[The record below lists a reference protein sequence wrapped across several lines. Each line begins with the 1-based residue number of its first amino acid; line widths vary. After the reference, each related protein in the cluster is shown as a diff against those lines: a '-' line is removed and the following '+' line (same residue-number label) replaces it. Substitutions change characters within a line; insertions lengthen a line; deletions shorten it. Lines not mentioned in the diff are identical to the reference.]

1 MASAQSSVQNSQTRT
16 VQHNHVVIQYQQ
28 PPDLAIVNHVL
39 EILVAIARNYAQK
52 NIVQIPYIQD
62 YLDQIVPFLQ
72 TLYSES
78 AQWVLQQ
85 GVPPPTSNTIY
96 SPPACSDLQQLLN
109 ELSSAQTTSL
119 KVMTPL
125 NSNTNSK
132 QTVQQPLMTSQVDR
146 EIKIET
152 NNIYSVNKV
161 LLQQILET
169 VGQITSKTLNK
180 NPQQIR
186 KLEPLVLEL
195 YRQLTHFLFNLE
207 AEENRRTR
215 QISISPD
222 VHLLVTKTW
231 NHIWETLKKKEII
244 VSDT

>member
-1 MASAQSSVQNSQTRT
+1 MASAQNSVQNSQTRT
-16 VQHNHVVIQYQQ
+16 VQHNHIIIQYQQ
-28 PPDLAIVNHVL
+28 PLDPAIVNHVL
-39 EILVAIARNYAQK
+39 EILVAITRSYVQK
-52 NIVQIPYIQD
+52 NLVQIPYIPD
-62 YLDQIVPFLQ
+62 YIGQIVPFLQ

-78 AQWVLQQ
+78 AQRVLQQ
-85 GVPPPTSNTIY
+85 GVPPPSSNTIY

-109 ELSSAQTTSL
+109 ELSSAQSTSL

-125 NSNTNSK
+125 SSDTNTE
-132 QTVQQPLMTSQVDR
+132 QIVQPLMTSQVDR

-152 NNIYSVNKV
+152 SNIYSVNKV

-169 VGQITSKTLNK
+169 VGQITGKTLNR
-180 NPQQIR
+180 NPQQVR

-207 AEENRRTR
+207 AEENRRTG

-222 VHLLVTKTW
+222 VQLLVTKIW
-231 NHIWETLKKKEII
+231 NHIWKTLEEKQ
-244 VSDT
+244 

>member
-1 MASAQSSVQNSQTRT
+1 MLKTLFRTLKQGT
-16 VQHNHVVIQYQQ
+16 VQHNHVIIQYQQ
-28 PPDLAIVNHVL
+28 PPDPAIVNHVL
-39 EILVAIARNYAQK
+39 EILVAVMRSYAQK

-109 ELSSAQTTSL
+109 ELSSTQTTSS
-119 KVMTPL
+119 KAMTPL
-125 NSNTNSK
+125 NLNTNIE
-132 QTVQQPLMTSQVDR
+132 QTVQPLMTSQVDR

-152 NNIYSVNKV
+152 SYIYSVNKV

-169 VGQITSKTLNK
+169 IGQITSKTLNK
-180 NPQQIR
+180 NLQQVR

-195 YRQLTHFLFNLE
+195 YRQLTRFLFNLE
-207 AEENRRTR
+207 AEEKQKNWTDFNLSRCSV
-215 QISISPD
+215 ISD
-222 VHLLVTKTW
+222 
-231 NHIWETLKKKEII
+231 
-244 VSDT
+244 